1 MLWNYYNTL
10 RIGKFFVGG
19 SMHSVM
25 VGEIV
30 AFIKTTRQSD
40 RAPYKN
46 PVIFKLFTHPA
57 YRIEDVLGGAGANQN
72 IRQTT

>member
-1 MLWNYYNTL
+1 
-10 RIGKFFVGG
+10 
-19 SMHSVM
+19 M